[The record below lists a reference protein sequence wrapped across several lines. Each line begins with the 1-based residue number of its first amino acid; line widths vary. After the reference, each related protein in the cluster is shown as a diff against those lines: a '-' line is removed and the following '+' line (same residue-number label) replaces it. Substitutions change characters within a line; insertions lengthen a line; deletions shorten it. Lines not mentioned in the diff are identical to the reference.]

1 MNRALCRL
9 AIIGAGGFAR
19 EVAWLVQD
27 INQAEPRYEF
37 VGYVV
42 SDLSRVGE
50 HDSRG
55 QILGDYEWIEENH
68 ERIDAL
74 AIGIGT
80 PSVRKSVATELEAR
94 FPQLEWPCL
103 VHPTTQ
109 FECASAQISKGA
121 ILCAG
126 VIGTVNISIEPFC
139 LVNLSCT
146 IGHEAWIGKYS
157 VLNPTVNISGGAHLG
172 EEVLVGTGAQIL
184 QYIRIGDRT
193 TIGAGA
199 VVTRDVGA
207 GETAVGVP
215 AKCLVRH

>member
-1 MNRALCRL
+1 MSRTLCRL

-19 EVAWLVQD
+19 ELAWLVRD
-27 INQAEPRYEF
+27 INRAAPRYEF
-37 VGYVV
+37 LGYVV
-42 SDLSRVGE
+42 SDLSRVSE
-50 HDSRG
+50 HDSRA
-55 QILGDYEWIEENH
+55 QILGDYEWIAANL
-68 ERIDAL
+68 RDIDAL

-80 PSVRKSVATELEAR
+80 PSTRKSVATELEMR
-94 FPQLEWPCL
+94 FPQLEWPSV
-103 VHPTTQ
+103 VHPTVQ
-109 FECASAQISKGA
+109 FECSSAQIGKGV

-126 VIGTVNISIEPFC
+126 VIGTVNIAIEPFC

-172 EEVLVGTGAQIL
+172 EEVLVGTGAQVL

-207 GETAVGVP
+207 GKTAGGVP
-215 AKCLVRH
+215 AKCLVRN

>member
-1 MNRALCRL
+1 MNKPLCRL

-19 EVAWLVQD
+19 ELAWVVGD
-27 INQAEPRYEF
+27 INQAEPRYGF
-37 VGYVV
+37 LGYVV
-42 SDLSRVGE
+42 SDLSRVSE

-55 QILGDYEWIEENH
+55 QILGDYGWIEENL
-68 ERIDAL
+68 EKIDAL

-80 PSVRKSVATELEAR
+80 PAVRKRVATELGAR
-94 FPQLEWPCL
+94 FPQLDWPCL
-103 VHPTTQ
+103 VHPTAQ
-109 FECASAQISKGA
+109 FECASGRIGRGA

-146 IGHEAWIGKYS
+146 IGHETWIGKYS
-157 VLNPTVNISGGAHLG
+157 VLNPTVNVSGGAHLG

-215 AKCLVRH
+215 AKCLVRD